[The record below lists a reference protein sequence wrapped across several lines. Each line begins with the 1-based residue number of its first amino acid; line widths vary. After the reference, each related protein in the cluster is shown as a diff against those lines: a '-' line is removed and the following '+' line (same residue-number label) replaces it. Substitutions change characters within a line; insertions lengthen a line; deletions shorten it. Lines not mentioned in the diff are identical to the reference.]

1 MRIAV
6 FAHSL
11 KDAGGRSVGINL
23 ARSLPRIGSAH
34 DFMIVAPAD
43 DDYTAASN
51 RSNVVV
57 IEVPNKSRFRRS
69 WWEIVRA
76 PALARAWGADWVI
89 SLGNVPMLRGAR
101 CRAVLLHDPHL
112 FYPVSDLTH
121 LSRSVRMR
129 KMMAR
134 AFLRVAL
141 PRQTLTFTQTS
152 VAADRVGDTY
162 RIGRETII
170 VVPNALSALITSE
183 ETGTDPLDLALPS
196 AGFRFLTLTKYGGRK
211 GLETLVTMFERY
223 SDRLSDVVGIFTV
236 DVSKQERA
244 RALMA
249 RVSEADLGDHLINL
263 GPIDQRMLRA
273 LYAGVDAVVLPSLL
287 ESFSGVYVE
296 AMALGVPIITSDRD
310 FAHVVCGDAAIYVD
324 PTDPGAIAQAIA
336 RLASNPELRSDLV
349 RKGRDRASRLGA
361 TWDDSAGTIL
371 SAIENASDG

>member
-1 MRIAV
+1 
-6 FAHSL
+6 
-11 KDAGGRSVGINL
+11 
-23 ARSLPRIGSAH
+23 
-34 DFMIVAPAD
+34 MIVAPAD
-43 DDYTAASN
+43 DDYAAAAN

-57 IEVPNKSRFRRS
+57 IEAPNLSRFRRS
-69 WWEIVRA
+69 WWEIARA

-101 CRAVLLHDPHL
+101 RRAVLLHDPHL

-121 LSRSVRMR
+121 LSRWARMR

-134 AFLRVAL
+134 ALLRFPARPFFSRRQVWPRIGSVIPTGSAGK
-141 PRQTLTFTQTS
+141 PSSSSPTPCRPSSRQTRRAS
-152 VAADRVGDTY
+152 
-162 RIGRETII
+162 I
-170 VVPNALSALITSE
+170 P
-183 ETGTDPLDLALPS
+183 
-196 AGFRFLTLTKYGGRK
+196 LTLHSRVQGSVSSRSPSTAGARVS
-211 GLETLVTMFERY
+211 TLVTMFERY
-223 SDRLSDVVGIFTV
+223 GDRLSDVVGILTV

-263 GPIDQRMLRA
+263 GPIDQRMLRP

-324 PTDPGAIAQAIA
+324 PTDPGAIAQAIN

-371 SAIENASDG
+371 SAMENASDG